1 MLLFVLADAII
12 NELSIGNLFIRPN
25 ILRWNRPNV
34 FVFTNENHIFVLES
48 GSGGIYGHAHGLTQ
62 LKNPRK
68 LHKGALLYFTID
80 GEFMH
85 SHPDVAHEYYIAK
98 NGSDYAIFDSETC
111 DIIKRTTFN
120 AGHYHG
126 LKIREI
132 LKIKTIQ
139 RLGSR

>member
-1 MLLFVLADAII
+1 MLFVESLL

-25 ILRWNRPNV
+25 ILMWNRPEV
-34 FVFTNENHIFVLES
+34 FVFTTEKRIFILES
-48 GSGGIYGHAHGLTQ
+48 GSGGIYGHAHGLAQ

-80 GEFMH
+80 REFFH

-98 NGSDYAIFDSETC
+98 TGSGYAIFDSETGNPVN
-111 DIIKRTTFN
+111 RTSFD

-126 LKIREI
+126 LKIRDVFK
-132 LKIKTIQ
+132 LQKK
-139 RLGSR
+139 